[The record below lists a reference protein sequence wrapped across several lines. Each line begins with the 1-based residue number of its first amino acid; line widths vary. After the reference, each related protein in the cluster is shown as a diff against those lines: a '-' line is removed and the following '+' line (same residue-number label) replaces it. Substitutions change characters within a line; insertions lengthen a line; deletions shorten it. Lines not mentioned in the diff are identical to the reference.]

1 MSRLFEELM
10 DDIAEDTDATDA
22 LLAEGFDPTAAKKAP
37 EGPDAEEAPEAPVV
51 TSEVTPEVVKKSRSK
66 KTAVVIEDSPAA
78 SEEDEDEDEDED
90 IPISESTRAE
100 QAAGRALL
108 VQHAVYMKKMK
119 AVDEAEEK
127 ALAKAAR
134 AASEGHDDE

>member
-22 LLAEGFDPTAAKKAP
+22 LLAEGFDPTPAEKAP
-37 EGPDAEEAPEAPVV
+37 KGSDAEEAPEAPVV
-51 TSEVTPEVVKKSRSK
+51 TSEVTPEVAKKGRAKKS
-66 KTAVVIEDSPAA
+66 AVIVEDAPAA
-78 SEEDEDEDEDED
+78 SEEDEDED

-108 VQHAVYMKKMK
+108 AQHAIYMKKMK
-119 AVDEAEEK
+119 AIDEAEEK
-127 ALAKAAR
+127 ALAKAAK